1 MIPLSQSTPLA
12 ALDCVVLDTE
22 TTGLDAATARL
33 VQIGAVRIEA
43 GMLRPEHR
51 FESLVAPG
59 IPVPPA
65 SSVVHGL
72 SDADLADAPRFA
84 EIAPRL
90 REFIGRAV
98 VVGHTIGFDLTILQ
112 REAGLARCDW
122 PPVAALDVRTL
133 AELARPS
140 LAQYDLDRIA
150 AVLGVSI
157 TGRHTAIGDAM
168 ATAAIYLAL
177 LPLLRERGIRT
188 LAEAEAA
195 SRNLAE
201 RQASA
206 GVRGFA
212 MPGDGLASVP
222 RSLARIDSFP
232 YRHRIADVMS
242 APPVWCA
249 GTATLH
255 EVMGVLID
263 ARVSSVL
270 VETAG
275 ETPGIFTERDLLRAL
290 AADATGGLDRPV
302 GPLAMRPLQTVPADA
317 FVYRAIGRIGR
328 LGIRHLAVT
337 GHDGGIVGMVTTRN
351 LLRHRGSTAIV
362 LGDAID
368 VARTPGELGKAWA
381 DLVPM
386 ARSLMAEEV
395 DARVIAN
402 VVSDEIAALTRR
414 AAEIGEARMSE
425 AGLGP
430 PPCAYAVMVLGSV
443 GRGESLLAADQD
455 NAIVFAE
462 GEPGGPVDQW
472 FGGLGRHIAD
482 ILDEVGVPYCK
493 GGVMAREP
501 AWRHSVA
508 GWKAVVDGWV
518 RRQRPEDLLSV
529 DIFFDGQAVHGDET
543 LTEQVV
549 AHAFARAGQAK
560 DFQIQIGELARRW
573 QSPVGWLG
581 GLKGDAQGRLDL
593 KLHGLMPIFTAARV
607 LALRHGIRA
616 RSTPER
622 LRALAD
628 RGIGGGSEIAAL
640 IAAHG
645 VIMGA
650 MLEQQVLDAERGV
663 PLSSRIDLKRLDGA
677 RKAALKD
684 ALAHVATAVDLVGE
698 GRL

>member
-1 MIPLSQSTPLA
+1 MTPIGQSTPLA

-33 VQIGAVRIEA
+33 VQIGAVRIDA
-43 GMLRPEHR
+43 GVLRPER
-51 FESLVAPG
+51 CLDSLVAPG

-65 SSVVHGL
+65 SSAVHGVT
-72 SDADLADAPRFA
+72 DAALVGAPTFAQLAQP
-84 EIAPRL
+84 L
-90 REFIGRAV
+90 RDFIGRSI
-98 VVGHTIGFDLTILQ
+98 VVGHTIGFDLTILH
-112 REAGLARCDW
+112 REAELARCSW
-122 PPVAALDVRTL
+122 PPLPALDVRTL

-150 AVLGVSI
+150 AVLGVTI
-157 TGRHTAIGDAM
+157 EGRHTALGDAM
-168 ATAAIYLAL
+168 ATARIFLGL

-195 SRNLAE
+195 SRHLAD

-206 GVRGFA
+206 GVRGYTV
-212 MPGDGLASVP
+212 PGDGQPTAP

-242 APPVWCA
+242 TPPVWCP
-249 GTATLH
+249 GTATLR
-255 EVMGVLID
+255 EVMERLIEHH
-263 ARVSSVL
+263 VSSVL
-270 VETAG
+270 VDTPG
-275 ETPGIFTERDLLRAL
+275 HPPGIFTERDVLRAL
-290 AADATGGLDRPV
+290 ATDRPGGLDRPV
-302 GPLAMRPLQTVPADA
+302 GPLAIRPLQTVPVDA

-337 GHDGGIVGMVTTRN
+337 GPDGGIVGMVTTRN

-368 VARTPGELGKAWA
+368 SAGTPGELGKAWA

-386 ARSLMAEEV
+386 ARSLMGEAV
-395 DARVIAN
+395 DPRLIAGVI
-402 VVSDEIAALTRR
+402 SDEIAALTRR
-414 AAEIGEARMSE
+414 AAQIGEIRMAE
-425 AGLGP
+425 AGQGP
-430 PPCAYAVMVLGSV
+430 PPCPYAVMVLGSV

-455 NAIVFAE
+455 NAIVMAE
-462 GEPGGPVDQW
+462 GEPGGPQDQW
-472 FGGLGRHIAD
+472 FAALGRHIAD

-508 GWKAVVDGWV
+508 GWCNVIDGWV

-529 DIFFDGQAVHGDET
+529 DIFFDGMSVHGDSA
-543 LTEQVV
+543 LADRIM

-560 DFQIQIGELARRW
+560 DFQLQIAELARRW
-573 QSPVGWLG
+573 HSPIGWLG
-581 GLKGDAQGRLDL
+581 GLKSDGHGRLDL
-593 KLHGLMPIFTAARV
+593 KLHGLMPIFTAARA

-622 LRALAD
+622 LRTLTAHGVGNIGEIEALV
-628 RGIGGGSEIAAL
+628 
-640 IAAHG
+640 AAHG
-645 VIMGA
+645 VIMGE
-650 MLEQQVLDAERGV
+650 MLEQQAIDAEHGV
-663 PLSSRIDLKRLDGA
+663 PLSPRVDLKRFDAAG
-677 RKAALKD
+677 KAALKD
-684 ALAHVATAVDLVGE
+684 ALAGVSTAVDLAGE